1 MGHKHVDEALGELG
15 DRSLQAKVNW
25 YRQLAHKHKSF
36 EESIRRLED
45 QMFTADVE
53 RRMCISRLE
62 VARAMV
68 HIQHEMQDNRQVFRL
83 SPWSLER
90 GCLP

>member
-1 MGHKHVDEALGELG
+1 MGHEHVDEALRELG

-25 YRQLAHKHKSF
+25 YRRLACKHKLF
-36 EESIRRLED
+36 EESIQQLED

-53 RRMCISRLE
+53 RRMCVSRLE
-62 VARAMV
+62 AARAMV

-83 SPWSLER
+83 TPWSLER
-90 GCLP
+90 GRLP

>member
-1 MGHKHVDEALGELG
+1 MGHKHVDEALGELS

-25 YRQLAHKHKSF
+25 YRRLTRKRKLF

-62 VARAMV
+62 AARAV
-68 HIQHEMQDNRQVFRL
+68 VRIQHEMQGNRQAFCL
-83 SPWSLER
+83 SLWSLECGR
-90 GCLP
+90 